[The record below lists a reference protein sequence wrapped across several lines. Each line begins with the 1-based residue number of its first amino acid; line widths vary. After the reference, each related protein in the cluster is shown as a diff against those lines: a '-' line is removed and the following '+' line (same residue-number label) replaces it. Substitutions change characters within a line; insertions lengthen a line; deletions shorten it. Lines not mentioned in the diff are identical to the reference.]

1 TGESGERRKRP
12 RGCRA
17 CGRSSAT
24 GEGGGGRGSPVRPR
38 LALLRPPAVQP
49 ARAEGGTP
57 PIPVD
62 PGAAQPPSA
71 VTATSGFG
79 PLLCPARGRTLWAA
93 VRGRFRR
100 APGRGL
106 PAGRLSR
113 PGAGLGG
120 GRRQFLTEAR
130 RRAGALGEMLP
141 RQAAGALTGAAPPRA
156 GRI

>member
-1 TGESGERRKRP
+1 
-12 RGCRA
+12 
-17 CGRSSAT
+17 
-24 GEGGGGRGSPVRPR
+24 
-38 LALLRPPAVQP
+38 
-49 ARAEGGTP
+49 
-57 PIPVD
+57 
-62 PGAAQPPSA
+62 PSA

-156 GRI
+156 GRIAEARRDVGGRGGRPMSGRLRAPAPAPGGRVPQARRECPSG